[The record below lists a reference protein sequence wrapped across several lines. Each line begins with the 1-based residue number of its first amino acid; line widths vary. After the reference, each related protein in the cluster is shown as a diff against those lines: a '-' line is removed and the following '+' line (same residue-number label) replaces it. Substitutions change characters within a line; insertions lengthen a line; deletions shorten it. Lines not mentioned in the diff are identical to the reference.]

1 MICIKALLIFENQ
14 NYLNQ
19 NYRDREIDHRKFF
32 NSLFYLKPNSI
43 LVAMAKKD
51 ESSAEYIRSVFS
63 AQKRNEIFIQSSPD
77 LARATA
83 TYQEKIFLPKEERRR
98 VRLNERMRKLN
109 ITSIASIPDSEL
121 REFGRK
127 GFPSEYRC
135 AAYEHLLRISDF
147 QAKYGDGYFEKCL
160 STDIPLSVGRVIQ
173 VDLPRTLSSFT
184 SSCDFKT
191 KEILMKMLRDIL
203 WAFAVHKPEIGYC
216 QSLNFIAAFFLS
228 IFGDAKKS
236 FYALVQLVDSPTSPY
251 IGLHIPGYYAPGMT
265 QLLSDI
271 SVLEL
276 MCRSRIGERGYRKF
290 FEKREIS
297 NLSMIV
303 SEWFHTLFITVF
315 PIRTVERIM
324 DYIVSNCGGA
334 NKVIFRLAFTII
346 VELVER
352 KNELVDLDELMR
364 GHKRITRSWIDHN
377 ALINSATRGLRLF
390 SKKDLEKWRKKD
402 DIRRSGQMSVGVQ
415 QPVGNTMM
423 KLEEAIAP
431 QTTRVLSV
439 PEDSELVISSN

>member
-1 MICIKALLIFENQ
+1 MLIH
-14 NYLNQ
+14 L
-19 NYRDREIDHRKFF
+19 
-32 NSLFYLKPNSI
+32 
-43 LVAMAKKD
+43 AMD
-51 ESSAEYIRSVFS
+51 IVSAEYIRSVFS
-63 AQKRNEIFIQSSPD
+63 GGQKRNEIFIQSSAE
-77 LARATA
+77 LSRATA
-83 TYQEKIFLPKEERRR
+83 EYQEKVFLPKEERRR

-109 ITSIASIPDSEL
+109 VSSITSLPNKEL

-135 AAYEHLLRISDF
+135 AVYEHLLGLSDF
-147 QAKYGDGYFEKCL
+147 QAKYGELYFEKCL
-160 STDIPLSVGRVIQ
+160 TSDIPSSVGRVIQ

-184 SSCDFKT
+184 SSCDEKT
-191 KEILMKMLRDIL
+191 RQILIKMLRDIL

-228 IFGDAKKS
+228 IFGSSKTS

-251 IGLHIPGYYAPGMT
+251 IGLHIPQYYAPGMS

-271 SVLEL
+271 GVLEL
-276 MCRSRIGERGYRKF
+276 MCRSRIGERSYRNF

-315 PIRTVERIM
+315 PIRTVERVM
-324 DYIVSNCGGA
+324 DYIVSNCGGS
-334 NKVIFRLAFTII
+334 NKVIFRLAYTILSQ
-346 VELVER
+346 LVER

-364 GHKRITRSWIDHN
+364 GHKRITRTWVDHN
-377 ALINSATRGLRLF
+377 GLINSATKGLRLF
-390 SKKDLEKWRKKD
+390 SKKDLEKWR
-402 DIRRSGQMSVGVQ
+402 RFENASRQRNGEHGGASLQ
-415 QPVGNTMM
+415 QPVGMTMM

-439 PEDSELVISSN
+439 PEESELVVSNN

>member
-1 MICIKALLIFENQ
+1 ME
-14 NYLNQ
+14 
-19 NYRDREIDHRKFF
+19 E
-32 NSLFYLKPNSI
+32 
-43 LVAMAKKD
+43 
-51 ESSAEYIRSVFS
+51 ESSVTEFIRSVFS
-63 AQKRNEIFIQSSPD
+63 ARKRNEIFIQSSPD
-77 LARATA
+77 LVRETVN
-83 TYQEKIFLPKEERRR
+83 YQESFFLAKEERRR
-98 VRLNERMRKLN
+98 ARMNERVRKLSLGSVTN
-109 ITSIASIPDSEL
+109 LPDPDL

-127 GFPSEYRC
+127 GFPTEFRC
-135 AAYEHLLRISDF
+135 DIYEHLLALKDF
-147 QAKYGDGYFEKCL
+147 QSKYGESYFEKCL
-160 STDIPLSVGRVIQ
+160 KTDIPSSIGRVIQ
-173 VDLPRTLSSFT
+173 VDLPRTLSAFT
-184 SSCDFKT
+184 SSCDEKT
-191 KEILMKMLRDIL
+191 KTLLMKMLRDIL

-228 IFGDAKKS
+228 IFGSAKKS

-276 MCRSRIGERGYRKF
+276 MCRSRIGEKTYRNF

-324 DYIVSNCGGA
+324 DYILSNCGGS
-334 NKVIFRLAFTII
+334 NKVVFRIAFTII
-346 VELVER
+346 RELVER
-352 KNELVDLDELMR
+352 KHELVDLDELMT
-364 GHKRITRSWIDHN
+364 GHKRITRSWVDHN
-377 ALINSATRGLRLF
+377 VLINSATRGIRLF
-390 SKKDLEKWRKKD
+390 SKNDLEKWRRID
-402 DIRRSGQMSVGVQ
+402 RERRQGQNGYTSQ

-431 QTTRVLSV
+431 QTAQVLSV
-439 PEDSELVISSN
+439 PEDSELVIN